1 MANRD
6 ATGRR
11 QVWPPCE
18 THPFLSP
25 NLLVLRTKTSFA
37 LRFSFLFRALAFLAA
52 TFLLDSCV
60 SNRRLVYL
68 QEKDSLAPV
77 VADGMQEYTASI
89 QNYRLQ
95 HGDVLNI
102 RVMGQDPVSVQ
113 PFNIDNMTTNVQMQ
127 VNNTQLYISG
137 YTVDQAGNIVFPL
150 LGDVN
155 VGGKTIA
162 EVSAMLSEKIDK
174 YASNALVKVKL
185 VSFKVTILGEV
196 RNPGVHYVYNDRA
209 TLLEVLGFAGDLTD
223 LGNRRT
229 VKLIRT
235 NGNNVRVFT
244 LDLTDRRLIRGNHYF
259 LLPNDVLYV
268 EPVKAKNF
276 RLNLPAISL
285 MISSITTILV
295 IINLIGK

>member
-1 MANRD
+1 LR
-6 ATGRR
+6 
-11 QVWPPCE
+11 
-18 THPFLSP
+18 LSLSIP
-25 NLLVLRTKTSFA
+25 VLA
-37 LRFSFLFRALAFLAA
+37 ILAA
-52 TFLLDSCV
+52 TFLLGSCV

-68 QEKDSLAPV
+68 QERDSLAPV
-77 VADGMQEYTASI
+77 VADGMKEYTAFMET
-89 QNYRLQ
+89 YRLQ

-113 PFNIDNMTTNVQMQ
+113 PFNIDNMTNNVQMQ

-137 YTVDQAGNIVFPL
+137 YTVDPKGNIVFPL

-162 EVSAMLSEKIDK
+162 EVSAMLSDKIDK
-174 YASNALVKVKL
+174 YVSSALVKVKL

-196 RNPGVHYVYNDRA
+196 RNPGVHYIYNDRA

-223 LGNRRT
+223 LGNRKT

-235 NGNNVRVFT
+235 TENKVRVFT